1 MIRRPTPK
9 LLIFDVDGT
18 LRRTTVAGLPCPNNA
33 DQWELMPNVSETLS
47 LIDWGPRGTRLG
59 VASNQGG
66 VALGYI
72 AEERARS
79 LIEDAVKAAIG
90 FIPPDA
96 LIKMCT
102 CAPESNCAC
111 RKPNPGML
119 LDIIH
124 ESGVKRKDA
133 LFVGDHAKDREAA
146 RRARVP
152 FEWANDFFGWDE

>member
-18 LRRTTVAGLPCPNNA
+18 LRRTTVEGLPCPNRS
-33 DQWELMPNVSETLS
+33 DQWELMPNVSETLGR
-47 LIDWGPRGTRLG
+47 IDWGPRGVRLG

-72 AEERARS
+72 REEIARS

-96 LIKMCT
+96 LIKMCI
-102 CAPESNCAC
+102 CAPGSACAC

-119 LDIIH
+119 LDILH
-124 ESGVKRKDA
+124 ESGVKRK
-133 LFVGDHAKDREAA
+133 
-146 RRARVP
+146 
-152 FEWANDFFGWDE
+152 